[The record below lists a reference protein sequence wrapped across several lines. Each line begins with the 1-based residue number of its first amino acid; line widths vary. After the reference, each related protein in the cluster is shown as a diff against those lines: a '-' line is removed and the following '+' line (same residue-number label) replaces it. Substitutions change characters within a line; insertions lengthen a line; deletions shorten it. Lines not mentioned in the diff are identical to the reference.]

1 MKKIF
6 FEVLIITSVSISC
19 AILFS
24 FFKKIEIFPENTQ
37 VYLFSKKY
45 PEIKFLNT
53 DELFKLFKNEKVII
67 VDARE
72 RVFYEKGH
80 IKGAINIPYNEFEI
94 YPERFL
100 NFLQKDK
107 DIIIYCEGGYCEESF
122 IVAEIILKYNFKNIF
137 VYIDGYP
144 VWEKRG
150 LPREEIAF

>member
-6 FEVLIITSVSISC
+6 SEILIITFISIFF

-45 PEIKFLNT
+45 PEIKLLNT
-53 DELFKLFKNEKVII
+53 DELFKLYKKENIII

-72 RVFYEKGH
+72 RIFYEKGH

-94 YPERFL
+94 YPGRFL
-100 NFLQKDK
+100 SFLQKDK

-122 IVAEIILKYNFKNIF
+122 IVAEIILKYNFKNIS

-144 VWEKRG
+144 EWGKRG
-150 LPREEIAF
+150 LPYEKISF